1 MSNRSTYNSKML
13 RAEPAA
19 SAARTGVI
27 GTVNPYWLQQAE
39 KRKQGTRRRQQA
51 YKRARSQAHKLD
63 KLI

>member
-1 MSNRSTYNSKML
+1 ML

-19 SAARTGVI
+19 SAARNGVR